1 MPRSMWPIIIILAV
15 FAYSGQTVEEA
26 TFAVAPNLGTA
37 QDYAV
42 LGSTSVINM
51 GNTIVDG
58 NLGISG
64 LFEGNSVTGF
74 PPGVVTGAINTAAT
88 TQQADLDNAYLFLS
102 QFCDVDLTGQN
113 LGGLILLPGKFC
125 FNLSAQLNGTLT
137 LNGLGDANAV
147 FIFSIGDSLN
157 TASNAAVSLINGT
170 TACNVFWQVDS
181 TAILGTNTTF
191 QGNVLALRSITLNT
205 GATNVGGLFALY
217 DAVIMDTNNVT
228 VCAPTIAP
236 TSAPTAAPPTIPIDA
251 PTPAPTTSP
260 TEAPTAALPTI
271 PTDAPTTAPTSAPT
285 AAPPTIPT
293 DAPTTSTQC
302 ETNADCA
309 ATDPNQNLFCNS
321 SGMCQTVDCSTNVSV
336 CELFPQSP
344 DLCVVGRCDVTDGL
358 CFYLYCDQ
366 IPGYVCNTEV
376 SQCVVITTISNS
388 GVAIGAFVFVA
399 LVVLICVCLWCIAA
413 RSRRNRRE

>member
-271 PTDAPTTAPTSAPT
+271 PTDAPTT
-285 AAPPTIPT
+285 
-293 DAPTTSTQC
+293 STQC

-344 DLCVVGRCDVTDGL
+344 DLCVVGRCDITDGL

-399 LVVLICVCLWCIAA
+399 LVVLICVFLWCIAA
-413 RSRRNRRE
+413 RSRRNRRT